1 VTPVVTPGSDAFA
14 ARMVGMSTPYPRA
27 LDVTRPD
34 RNADRHHR
42 PHHRAGTGGPR
53 RRPLQSSPVQ
63 VAVLVPVKRFRAAK
77 GRLVGTLDSAQ
88 RAQFARWMA
97 TGVLAAVRTLPTFVA
112 CDDDEVA
119 EWAESNGA
127 DVIWGRGLGLNGAI
141 DDGVAQISKQG
152 VDHLVV
158 THADLPRPQ
167 NLVLVARDGCV
178 SLVPDRRRDGTNVMS
193 FPARAPIA
201 ASYGAGSFRRHLAQA
216 MALAPIGI
224 AAEVRADPELSLDV
238 DTAADLAHPSIREVL
253 PPWLQT
259 IQDNH
264 PPAPMRR

>member
-1 VTPVVTPGSDAFA
+1 
-14 ARMVGMSTPYPRA
+14 M
-27 LDVTRPD
+27 
-34 RNADRHHR
+34 
-42 PHHRAGTGGPR
+42 
-53 RRPLQSSPVQ
+53 
-63 VAVLVPVKRFRAAK
+63 LVPVKRFRVAK

-224 AAEVRADPELSLDV
+224 AAEVRADPDLSLDV